1 MTETPRIRYEVRAPR
16 PSDHRIVVTM
26 VVGGEPGTPFE
37 VVFPSWIPGSY
48 WIQDRVRNVSGMTAR
63 AAGHPD
69 PLPVRRTEKARW
81 RVEPGPHRAAE
92 VEYTMYGNELRS
104 GGLDVTDEH
113 LFLSTGFALPYVEGR
128 RSEPLE
134 VSLTVPP
141 EWTVHTELPEVG
153 RHPPTYRAADYDELV
168 DHPFDAGRA
177 PSFPIQ
183 PLGIPHRLV
192 VCGSGGNYEPH
203 RLPADVG
210 RIVEASIRLFGE
222 SPVPSYT
229 FFYHLTSGVTAG
241 LEHARSSHCLVDRT
255 AFRVPSRYRAVL
267 SLTAHEYLHLYNV
280 KRIHPKAFDPFDY
293 TRETYTRLLWA
304 MEGTTDYLTWLVLRR
319 AELTSPDRALSDLAE
334 KIRRYRDLPGRLHQS
349 LEEASLAAW
358 VDFYHWEEETPNRS
372 ISYYL
377 KGDLVSLCLDLELRS
392 RTANASSLETVWREL
407 WNSYGR
413 TRRGLGETEL
423 PEVIERV
430 TGVDARGFFGDHV
443 AGTKEVD
450 FERFLGLAG
459 VALRSRPVPRRPDD
473 DPVPGYLGV
482 EVENSA
488 GRVQITTVRD
498 GGPGRAAGLSPGDE
512 VVAVDGNRVRFDDWA
527 NALGRYLPGSPL
539 ELTVFRRARLTAVP
553 VVVGEAPPKEL
564 AIVPLPDAPPAA
576 RALYA
581 SWVGAPWTP
590 PKPVTPDG
598 G

>member
-1 MTETPRIRYEVRAPR
+1 
-16 PSDHRIVVTM
+16 
-26 VVGGEPGTPFE
+26 
-37 VVFPSWIPGSY
+37 
-48 WIQDRVRNVSGMTAR
+48 
-63 AAGHPD
+63 
-69 PLPVRRTEKARW
+69 
-81 RVEPGPHRAAE
+81 
-92 VEYTMYGNELRS
+92 
-104 GGLDVTDEH
+104 
-113 LFLSTGFALPYVEGR
+113 
-128 RSEPLE
+128 
-134 VSLTVPP
+134 
-141 EWTVHTELPEVG
+141 
-153 RHPPTYRAADYDELV
+153 
-168 DHPFDAGRA
+168 
-177 PSFPIQ
+177 
-183 PLGIPHRLV
+183 PHRLV

-423 PEVIERV
+423 PEVIARV
-430 TGVDARGFFGDHV
+430 TGVDVSEFFAEYI

-450 FERFLGLAG
+450 FERYLGFAGLA
-459 VALRSRPVPRRPDD
+459 LRARPMPRRPDD
-473 DPVPGYLGV
+473 DPEPAYLGA

-488 GRVQITTVRD
+488 GHVKVTVVRD
-498 GGPGRAAGLSPGDE
+498 GSPGRAAGLSPGDE
-512 VVAVDGNRVRFDDWA
+512 VVAVDGGRVRFDDWA
-527 NALGRYLPGSPL
+527 RTWGRYVPGRSV
-539 ELTVFRRARLTAVP
+539 ELTVFRRARLTTLS
-553 VVVGEAPPKEL
+553 VVVGESPPKEL
-564 AIVPLPDAPPAA
+564 AIVPVADAAPGAKA
-576 RALYA
+576 VYG

-590 PKPVTPDG
+590 PKPAPPETG
-598 G
+598 